1 MNGGKIDRCGVCSG
15 NGTSCDVVE
24 GTFTELSTAGMTC
37 YQNSLIHERLS
48 VRIHSNLFQKSDL
61 LLFP

>member
-24 GTFTELSTAGMTC
+24 GTFTELSTACMTC

-48 VRIHSNLFQKSDL
+48 VRIHSNLFHKSDL